1 VAGRPVELD
10 CGEAVTGAEG
20 VVSSTDALGVAGGG
34 EGGMMVIEV
43 VEGDDTSS
51 LSAGSDTLVEK
62 DADLEPNVGGAATDL
77 RDVLGRT
84 GSGTFFG
91 KLDRNS
97 EGPLVIRKII
107 GRSTGWEGVGVD
119 AGES

>member
-1 VAGRPVELD
+1 
-10 CGEAVTGAEG
+10 
-20 VVSSTDALGVAGGG
+20 
-34 EGGMMVIEV
+34 MMVIEV
-43 VEGDDTSS
+43 AEGDDASS
-51 LSAGSDTLVEK
+51 LSAGSDTLVVK
-62 DADLEPNVGGAATDL
+62 DADFEPNGGGAATDL
-77 RDVLGRT
+77 RDALGRT

>member
-1 VAGRPVELD
+1 
-10 CGEAVTGAEG
+10 
-20 VVSSTDALGVAGGG
+20 
-34 EGGMMVIEV
+34 MVIEV
-43 VEGDDTSS
+43 AEGDDTSS
-51 LSAGSDTLVEK
+51 LSAGSDTLVVK
-62 DADLEPNVGGAATDL
+62 DADL

-107 GRSTGWEGVGVD
+107 GRSTGWEGVGGD

>member
-20 VVSSTDALGVAGGG
+20 VVSSADALGVAEGGK
-34 EGGMMVIEV
+34 GGMMVIEV
-43 VEGDDTSS
+43 AEGDDTSS
-51 LSAGSDTLVEK
+51 LSAGSDTLVVK